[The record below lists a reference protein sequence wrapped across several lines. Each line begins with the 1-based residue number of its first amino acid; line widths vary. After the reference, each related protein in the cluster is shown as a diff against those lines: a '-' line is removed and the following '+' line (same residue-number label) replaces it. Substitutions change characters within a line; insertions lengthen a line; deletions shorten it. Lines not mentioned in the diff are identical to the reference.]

1 MASNPGPMKIFLSY
15 ASEQQAAAESIQ
27 LGLVESG
34 HEVFFDRESLAAGAH
49 YLTRI
54 AAEVQACDLLLFLVS
69 PESVATGRYT
79 LSELDL
85 ARRKW
90 PHPSGHLLPVLVAP
104 TPMASIPPYLLAV
117 TLLKP
122 RGNLVADIVHAVQF
136 DIGAAQP
143 LGTRPDARSPDADT
157 TAHRPRKPP
166 WALAAVLALAV
177 PALVF
182 GSALALVRFDLVR
195 AEILNVA
202 PPLGMVAAAL
212 AVVWVWMRGR
222 S

>member
-1 MASNPGPMKIFLSY
+1 MKIFLSY

-34 HEVFFDRESLAAGAH
+34 HEVFFDRGSLAAGAP

-54 AAEVQACDLLLFLVS
+54 AAEIQACDILIFLVS
-69 PESVATGRYT
+69 PESVAAGRYT

-90 PHPSGHLLPVLVAP
+90 AHPSGHLLPVLVAP

-122 RGNLVADIVHAVQF
+122 QGNLVADVVHAVQF
-136 DIGAAQP
+136 DLAATP
-143 LGTRPDARSPDADT
+143 PVDARPAGPGPGANAT
-157 TAHRPRKPP
+157 PQRHGRPA
-166 WALAAVLALAV
+166 WAVAAVLVVAI

-182 GSALALVRFDLVR
+182 GTTLALVRFDVVR
-195 AEILNVA
+195 AEVLNVA
-202 PPLGMVAAAL
+202 PPLGLVAAL
-212 AVVWVWMRGR
+212 VAVVWALMRGK